1 MNKLFLL
8 LVLSF
13 SFASSQTETDTVVN
27 KIKIDSLENKIKY
40 EEIYDGINQK
50 SKRQFLG
57 KEIPFFKVKDING
70 VEFDSSKT
78 KRLVFY
84 NFWFAGCAP
93 CVLETDMLNS
103 LQSKFKDQVDFV
115 SITFDSKES
124 IVNFIK
130 KHPFNFRH
138 LSVSKEFLFN
148 LDINGG
154 YPTSVL
160 VFEGKIIKYRLGGPN
175 DLESLTSKLGLF
187 GTYYKFRSAI
197 EQTLATFK

>member
-27 KIKIDSLENKIKY
+27 KIKIDSLEDKIKY

-93 CVLETDMLNS
+93 CVLETDMLNN
-103 LQSKFKDQVDFV
+103 LQSKFKHEVDFV
-115 SITFDSKES
+115 SLTFDSKES
-124 IVNFIK
+124 VVNFIN

-138 LSVSKEFLFN
+138 LSVSKEFLSN

-160 VFEGKIIKYRLGGPN
+160 VFDGKIIKYRLGGPN
-175 DLESLTSKLGLF
+175 DLKSLTSKLGLF

>member
-1 MNKLFLL
+1 M
-8 LVLSF
+8 VLSF

-27 KIKIDSLENKIKY
+27 KIKIDSLEDKIKY

-93 CVLETDMLNS
+93 CVLETDMLNN
-103 LQSKFKDQVDFV
+103 LQSKFKHEVDFV
-115 SITFDSKES
+115 SLTFDSKES
-124 IVNFIK
+124 VVNFIK

-138 LSVSKEFLFN
+138 LSVSKEFLSN

-160 VFEGKIIKYRLGGPN
+160 VFDVKIIKYRLGGPN
-175 DLESLTSKLGLF
+175 DLKSLTSKLGLF

>member
-1 MNKLFLL
+1 MNKLFLF
-8 LVLSF
+8 LVFSF
-13 SFASSQTETDTVVN
+13 SLASSQTETDTVVN

-57 KEIPFFKVKDING
+57 KEIPFFKVKDLDGI
-70 VEFDSSKT
+70 EFDSSKT

-84 NFWFAGCAP
+84 NFWFSGCAP
-93 CVLETDMLNS
+93 CVLETDMLNN

-115 SITFDSKES
+115 SLTFDSKES
-124 IVNFIK
+124 VGEFIK

-138 LSVSKEFLFN
+138 LSVSKEFLTN

-160 VFEGKIIKYRLGGPN
+160 VLDGKIIKYRLGGPS

-197 EQTLATFK
+197 EQALVTFK

>member
-27 KIKIDSLENKIKY
+27 KIKIDSLEDKIKY

-93 CVLETDMLNS
+93 CVLETDMLNN
-103 LQSKFKDQVDFV
+103 LQSKFKHEVDFV
-115 SITFDSKES
+115 SLTFDSKES
-124 IVNFIK
+124 VVNFIK

-138 LSVSKEFLFN
+138 LSVSKEFLSN

-160 VFEGKIIKYRLGGPN
+160 VFDGKIIKYRLGGPN
-175 DLESLTSKLGLF
+175 DLKSLTSKIGLF